1 MGLLESI
8 RTLTWC
14 QLLAGS
20 FFALFSAWYFYTGD
34 QLLALV
40 YLSGCLVLLVHLL
53 PDPLLSS
60 DKRQT
65 LTLLAFFLYTLVTL
79 VLLITPEHYLS
90 LTQLSLHLAFPY
102 LAFSLLPF
110 RPALLLVLGF
120 ALLAN
125 LLAMLHLE
133 GSLRVTFLAA
143 LWLVTLMTSVYSF
156 THQLRQ
162 QNLKNRL
169 NRDLHSGLFNRRQL
183 HDDLVKEQQRAQRE
197 GTALGL
203 LQLEQEA
210 GQPWTTKQL
219 TELSQC
225 FAPFERIY
233 SLSTQAL
240 IVLLPL
246 GDKSQLQVRQEQVGT
261 ELPWARIHACNCAPD
276 AQPTSLLAAV
286 QAGNQKDPG
295 A

>member
-1 MGLLESI
+1 MGLVESI

-20 FFALFSAWYFYTGD
+20 LFALFSAWYFYSGD

-40 YLSGCLVLLVHLL
+40 YLSGCLLLLVHLL
-53 PDPLLSS
+53 PAPLLSRH
-60 DKRQT
+60 KHQ
-65 LTLLAFFLYTLVTL
+65 LFTLLAFCLYTLVTL
-79 VLLITPEHYLS
+79 ALLLTPEHYLS
-90 LTQLSLHLAFPY
+90 LTHLSLHLAFPY

-143 LWLVTLMTSVYSF
+143 LWLVTLMTSIYSF
-156 THQLRQ
+156 THLLRQ
-162 QNLKNRL
+162 QDLQNLL
-169 NRDLHSGLFNRRQL
+169 SRDLNSGLFNRKQL
-183 HDDLVKEQQRAQRE
+183 YCDLVKEQQRAARE

-203 LQLEQEA
+203 LQLEQETE
-210 GQPWTTKQL
+210 QTWTQKQL
-219 TELSQC
+219 SELSHC

-233 SLSTQAL
+233 SFSSPLL

-246 GDKSQLQVRQEQVGT
+246 GEKNQLQERCDQVEA
-261 ELPWARIHACNCAPD
+261 ELPWLHIQSCNCPLDVQPASLLK
-276 AQPTSLLAAV
+276 AVQPT
-286 QAGNQKDPG
+286 NQKDSVE
-295 A
+295 